1 MAGAE
6 VGQAGIEVGLSA
18 LSQESRL
25 GQLAV
30 EVLITDPVEVR
41 FGQLAIEVLWEV
53 PSPTAP
59 TAPPPS
65 LTGFFLERVFT
76 GG

>member
-41 FGQLAIEVLWEV
+41 FGQLAIEVLLKE
-53 PSPTAP
+53 
-59 TAPPPS
+59 
-65 LTGFFLERVFT
+65 
-76 GG
+76 GGTPQLPRSGVVMLGGGGVSMV